1 MYRTAKIAA
10 VTILIVTG
18 LHAAG
23 SRVYGQSADVVI
35 QWNRLAQAQ
44 YGPGASAIQRT
55 LAILHIAMF
64 DAINS
69 IERSYTPYRL
79 DFQASAAA
87 SKEAAAAQAGH
98 DVLSAIF
105 PAQQATYDA
114 ALADQL
120 SGIPP
125 GLAQQGVKIGRLAA
139 AAILEWR
146 KDDGWPATITPD
158 PTYVLPPF
166 PGLWQPT
173 PPANSLATFT
183 FYPRVVPFALVTST
197 QFLPAPPPTLISSQ
211 YATDFNETKR
221 VGSVLSETNGDRT
234 AEQTLK
240 SQVFAGVNTAIGFQQ
255 VWNIVAAT
263 VAESQGLSLI
273 DTARLFALL
282 NASMHDGLQTSFTSK
297 FTYGL
302 WRPITAIRR
311 AAEDLN
317 ADTEADPTWTPLLT
331 TPPYPSY
338 AGNASCI
345 GAVSARALQLGF
357 GRDDLPFSVTFPRTG
372 GFADVTW
379 TFNGFDDLAV
389 QQARS
394 RIYGGIH
401 YQFDSN
407 ASRSACPKVAEWTFT
422 HYMRPLE

>member
-1 MYRTAKIAA
+1 MKMTAKVTA
-10 VTILIVTG
+10 VGILVIIG
-18 LHAAG
+18 LHATPGRIYA
-23 SRVYGQSADVVI
+23 QTPNVVI
-35 QWNRLAQAQ
+35 QWNQLAQVQ
-44 YGPGASAIQRT
+44 YGPGASAIPRT

-69 IERSYTPYRL
+69 IERVYTPYRL
-79 DFQASAAA
+79 DVHASTGASA
-87 SKEAAAAQAGH
+87 EAAAAQAGH
-98 DVLSAIF
+98 DVLSTLF
-105 PAQQATYDA
+105 PAQQTTYDA
-114 ALADQL
+114 ALAAQL
-120 SGIPP
+120 NGIPP
-125 GLAQQGVKIGRLAA
+125 GLAKQGVRIGQLAA

-146 KDDGWPATITPD
+146 ENDGWPAVITQD

-197 QFLPAPPPTLISSQ
+197 QFLPAPPPTLISPQ

-221 VGSVLSETNGDRT
+221 VGSVLSEATGDRT
-234 AEQTLK
+234 PEQTLK
-240 SQVFAGVNTAIGFQQ
+240 TEVFGGVNTVIGFQH
-255 VWNIVAAT
+255 VWNIVAGTLAQ
-263 VAESQGLSLI
+263 SQGLSLI
-273 DTARLFALL
+273 ETARLFALL
-282 NASMHDGLQTSFTSK
+282 NVGLHDGLQTSFTSK

-302 WRPITAIRR
+302 WRPVTAIRR

-317 ADTEADPTWTPLLT
+317 PDTDPDATWTPLLV

-345 GAVSARALQLGF
+345 GAVGARALQLGF

-379 TFNGFDDLAV
+379 SFTGFDDLAV

-394 RIYGGIH
+394 RVYGGIH
-401 YQFDSN
+401 FQFDSN
-407 ASRSACPKVAEWTFT
+407 ASRSACPKVAEWAFAN
-422 HYMRPLE
+422 YMVPLK